1 MEQQYSPQ
9 LIGQVMDQVIVTFG
23 ANMSPEDVKK
33 KESAFQE
40 LLAKTVSFAEENN
53 LQLSPQLVA
62 QYPNEI
68 LAMPNPM
75 GEDGIMD
82 NFSGEDTVDYI
93 QEKIS
98 SLRKD
103 TNDTFLYVLFAF
115 AILALSILFEKL
127 HKVVAVMILV
137 IVVVLAFKHFSKAK
151 DQEPIPDEMPT
162 DSGTSAT
169 TEAVN

>member
-1 MEQQYSPQ
+1 MEQEYSPQ
-9 LIGQVMDQVIVTFG
+9 LLGQVMDAVIVTFG

-40 LLAKTVSFAEENN
+40 LLAKTVSFADQNN
-53 LQLSPQLVA
+53 LQLSPQLVS

-82 NFSGEDTVDYI
+82 NFSGEETVDYI

-127 HKVVAVMILV
+127 HKVVAIMILV

-151 DQEPIPDEMPT
+151 DQEPIPDSET
-162 DSGTSAT
+162 VEDSSTVS
-169 TEAVN
+169 ESVN

>member
-1 MEQQYSPQ
+1 MEQEYSPQ
-9 LIGQVMDQVIVTFG
+9 LLGQVMDAVIVTFG

-40 LLAKTVSFAEENN
+40 LLAKTVSFADKNN
-53 LQLSPQLVA
+53 LQLSPQLVS

-82 NFSGEDTVDYI
+82 NFSGEETVDYI

-127 HKVVAVMILV
+127 HKVVAIMILV

-151 DQEPIPDEMPT
+151 DQEPIPDEMP